1 VTTTPS
7 PCHLGMTNTISPIS
21 PVPVPR
27 KVGIIMKS
35 EILAKVNPENI
46 DMLTK
51 LIEAYDN
58 LGIVS
63 TIDREQGLVIIRGT
77 EDTYP
82 ELQQILKHLPFPI
95 EIQ

>member
-1 VTTTPS
+1 
-7 PCHLGMTNTISPIS
+7 MT
-21 PVPVPR
+21 
-27 KVGIIMKS
+27 S

-63 TIDREQGLVIIRGT
+63 TVDRHQGLVIIRGT

-82 ELQQILKHLPFPI
+82 ELEEILRHLPFPI

>member
-1 VTTTPS
+1 
-7 PCHLGMTNTISPIS
+7 
-21 PVPVPR
+21 
-27 KVGIIMKS
+27 MKS
-35 EILAKVNPENI
+35 EITARVNPENI

-63 TIDREQGLVIIRGT
+63 TLNRDQGLVIIRGT

-82 ELQQILKHLPFPI
+82 ELQKILTHLPFSI
-95 EIQ
+95 ELQ